1 MLPNHI
7 VFLWFD
13 FGDGGNI
20 PLHKATYR
28 KPRAKRTQH
37 CLPATQVWMLHVA
50 SVLHVAACCM
60 ELLRSLKPVKH
71 LKTTPNISFLPWSP
85 KRSATM
91 LDPFAQLFQH
101 CWDHAHPLNTDYK
114 DCILPMM
121 HRRSQ
126 HCWKLLHPFAHP
138 TSNTD
143 ATAPN
148 NVGPT
153 MLGVVA
159 SFCT

>member
-1 MLPNHI
+1 MEVIYHYTKQLTESPVQTN
-7 VFLWFD
+7 
-13 FGDGGNI
+13 
-20 PLHKATYR
+20 ATLLANNSILDVTCCVRVTCCCVLYG
-28 KPRAKRTQH
+28 
-37 CLPATQVWMLHVA
+37 VVA
-50 SVLHVAACCM
+50 Q
-60 ELLRSLKPVKH
+60 SLKPVKH
-71 LKTTPNISFLPWSP
+71 LKTTPNISFVPWSP

-101 CWDHAHPLNTDYK
+101 FWDHARALNMVYK

-138 TSNTD
+138 TANTD

-148 NVGPT
+148 NIGPT
-153 MLGVVA
+153 MFRVVA
-159 SFCT
+159 SVCTYF